1 MVLAVSLLCTYNLSV
16 PLSFSEV
23 YDVPVGSAEFLQ
35 FSLQAAENGGFLRA
49 VSGSA

>member
-23 YDVPVGSAEFLQ
+23 NDVSIGAVEFL
-35 FSLQAAENGGFLRA
+35 
-49 VSGSA
+49 